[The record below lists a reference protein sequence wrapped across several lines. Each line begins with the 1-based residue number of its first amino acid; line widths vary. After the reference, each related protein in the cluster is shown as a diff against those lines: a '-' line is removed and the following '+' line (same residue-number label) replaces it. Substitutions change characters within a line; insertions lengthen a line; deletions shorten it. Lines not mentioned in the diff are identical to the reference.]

1 MISPIRLFL
10 VVGFAASL
18 AACEI
23 DSRDATNVGPD
34 RLQRIKVTGEV
45 RSANSVYFYPPSIPR
60 VWSFTIVHMET
71 DGTWVKKG
79 QPVLR
84 FDTQDINGKI
94 LTRRNSLNEKEKELQ
109 KRNIMTREQLAEG
122 RLLVEEARAGVNKAA
137 LKADIPDTLL
147 ANREYRENQLLLNQ
161 ARLTLALREAE
172 LREETVIQETEA
184 RILAREINILKTDIE
199 EMQSGMDAMTFRA
212 PTDGVLIHSLDH
224 NRNKRV
230 AGDQCYVGQ
239 RVMEIADLHH
249 LELHLEIPE
258 RDSARVAIGQPVS
271 FTLDAAPNKAFLG
284 KITEVASVVH
294 SKSLNQSPILD
305 AKVALI
311 DPDPQLMRPGMS
323 VNAEIRVT
331 LETEPAG

>member
-1 MISPIRLFL
+1 MTSPIRLFL
-10 VVGFAASL
+10 VVGFAAGL

-23 DSRDATNVGPD
+23 DSRDTTNVGSDP
-34 RLQRIKVTGEV
+34 LQRIKVTGEV
-45 RSANSVYFYPPSIPR
+45 RSANSVYLYPPFTPG
-60 VWSFTIVHMET
+60 VYAFTIVHMGA

-84 FDTQDINGKI
+84 FDTQEINRKI
-94 LTRRNSLNEKEKELQ
+94 LTSSNSLNEKEKELQ

-122 RLLVEEARAGVNKAA
+122 RLLVEEARADAGKAA

-172 LREETVIQETEA
+172 LREEAVIQATEA
-184 RILAREINILKTDIE
+184 RILAREINILKTDVE
-199 EMQSGMDAMTFRA
+199 EMQKGVDAMTFRA
-212 PTDGVLIHSLDH
+212 PMDGVLIHWLDH
-224 NRNKRV
+224 NGNKKV
-230 AGDQCYVGQ
+230 VGDRIWIGQ
-239 RVMEIADLHH
+239 RAMEIADLRQ
-249 LELHLEIPE
+249 LELQIEIPE

-271 FTLDAAPNKAFLG
+271 FTLDAAPNKAFHG

-294 SKSLNQSPILD
+294 TKSMNQPPILD
-305 AKVALI
+305 ATVALI

-331 LETEPAG
+331 LDTEPAG